1 MEREQRKR
9 TSSEKVF
16 LGSFL
21 MLFLIVSTRIEFEI
35 VHSDPSIDAFLVD
48 FSRVDRERRGKRA
61 DFSAADRRI
70 DGSA

>member
-1 MEREQRKR
+1 
-9 TSSEKVF
+9 
-16 LGSFL
+16 